1 MADAAANE
9 KGGAQ
14 SIVGLECLYDVVA
27 TVRGAL
33 GKLRAHACHCAAELD
48 LQRNPRQRLDERGI
62 FGLLGEI
69 LVKFSIAHG
78 ICFGISALQRG
89 PCLNN
94 MSSNRRMSRSL
105 ICGTESST
113 AKHSSRLN
121 SS

>member
-1 MADAAANE
+1 
-9 KGGAQ
+9 
-14 SIVGLECLYDVVA
+14 LYDVVA

-69 LVKFSIAHG
+69 LVKFSRMAYVFASPR
-78 ICFGISALQRG
+78 CSAAPASIS
-89 PCLNN
+89 